1 MTYMETLPPPPAD
14 DGGRRRRRLLPTLA
28 VLVVL
33 VAAGLVV
40 LSTRSTRASSSELY
54 LEPAASNGVAPF
66 TPSHIAP
73 AAPVPPSPETTETS
87 EPTTTSTTTPPTTTT
102 TAKLPS
108 SGTPIKVHKVVGTT
122 PGLYGGS
129 GDQKV
134 CDPDAL
140 VAFLGE
146 HPDKAAAW
154 VGALNADPTMKWS
167 QGRLLAVT
175 DIPQYV
181 SELRPVVLRYDTRV
195 TNHGFLNGVAV
206 PHQSVLQAGTAVLV
220 DSLGVPRVRCACGNP
235 LIPPKTLHKFRY
247 RGVAW
252 HGVCEGGCE
261 EHVPATSGCDTLNVI
276 DPLTGQHVLIPCA
289 PICLAQPCGTTTTT
303 SEATTTTT
311 AAEDPAAAEQH
322 TATTRRQQFASGPT
336 TTVAFAP
343 PPTTT
348 PETVPEEEPPTTR
361 ATIHYEPPPTT
372 RTTTTSPPTTE
383 QHTTT
388 TYTSSDSYDTT
399 PTTYS
404 GKPG

>member
-1 MTYMETLPPPPAD
+1 METLPPPPPES
-14 DGGRRRRRLLPTLA
+14 GGSGRRRVVRTLL
-28 VLVVL
+28 VVVVL
-33 VAAGLVV
+33 VAAGLVA
-40 LSTRSTRASSSELY
+40 LAFRSSRASSSELY
-54 LEPAASNGVAPF
+54 LEPAASHGIAPF

-73 AAPVPPSPETTETS
+73 AAPVPPPPTTETS
-87 EPTTTSTTTPPTTTT
+87 EAPSTTTSTTVPPTTTT

-108 SGTPIKVHKVVGTT
+108 SSKPLRVTKVVGTT

-140 VAFLGE
+140 VAFLGQ

-154 VGALNADPTMKWS
+154 VGALNRDPTLKWS
-167 QGRLLAVT
+167 QGRLLAVG

-195 TNHGFLNGVAV
+195 TNHGFVNGVAV

-220 DSLGVPRVRCACGNP
+220 DSLGVPRVRCPCGNP
-235 LIPPKTLHKFRY
+235 LIPPKRLRHFKW

-252 HGVCEGGCE
+252 QGVCEGGCE
-261 EHVPATSGCDTLNVI
+261 EHVPATSGCDNLDVI

-289 PICLAQPCGTTTTT
+289 PVCLARPCGTTTTT

-311 AAEDPAAAEQH
+311 VQGPQTSEQDTVTTRRRAFAPPA
-322 TATTRRQQFASGPT
+322 TATTVG
-336 TTVAFAP
+336 FAP

-348 PETVPEEEPPTTR
+348 VETVPEEPPTTQM
-361 ATIHYEPPPTT
+361 TIHYTPPPTT
-372 RTTTTSPPTTE
+372 PTTTTSPPTTE

-399 PTTYS
+399 QTTYS